1 MNQAMHLPSP
11 APQAAAVPQPAYMD
25 QDAGLR
31 RLFRFGLSSV
41 AVLVVGTGGLIGFLP
56 MAGAVISP
64 GEVTVESH
72 VKEIS
77 HPFGGVAAA
86 ILVKDGDTVRAGQ
99 PLIQLDDR
107 VSGAVEQFTGLGL
120 NHLLAKAARLRAI
133 QAGAKEIDFPTELQ
147 DSARSDPSTGTIMAD
162 ERRSFRLASE
172 ARRLQVR
179 QLLARI
185 AQSQAEIA
193 SFNGQASAYRR
204 QSALV
209 RQELQQTRELYDGRL
224 TTLDRLNAL
233 ERAAVGV
240 EAQRSTAG
248 SGAAGA
254 VARTAELRSQIAS
267 VESSAR
273 NDAALELAQVESA
286 VSELRKESAVASDQN
301 DRTVIRSPQDGVVDK
316 LLTRTVGSAV
326 RANETLMEIV
336 PLRDRLVV
344 RAHLRLTDIDK
355 VSRGQTA
362 HLRFTALNARTTPEL
377 AGKVV
382 QVAADRTIDKA
393 TNDAYYPVTIAI
405 SDAELRKLENARL
418 SVGMPVEVFIQ
429 TEQRT
434 ILQYIIRP
442 LSDQIRRALRE

>member
-1 MNQAMHLPSP
+1 MHLSRP
-11 APQAAAVPQPAYMD
+11 AIQAAAIPQPLFPD
-25 QDAGLR
+25 RDAGLS
-31 RLFRFGLSSV
+31 RLFKLGLSSV
-41 AVLVVGTGGLIGFLP
+41 AILVVGTGCLIGFLP

-72 VKEIS
+72 IKEIS

-86 ILVKDGDTVRAGQ
+86 ILVRDGDTVRRGQ
-99 PLIQLDDR
+99 PLIRLDGR
-107 VSGAVEQFTGLGL
+107 VSGAVDQYTGLGL
-120 NHLLAKAARLRAI
+120 SQLLAKAARLRAV
-133 QAGAKEIDFPTELQ
+133 QAGATAVDFPAELQ
-147 DSARSDPSTGTIMAD
+147 ARQQSDRSVGIIMAD

-172 ARRLQVR
+172 ARALQVR
-179 QLLARI
+179 QLRARI
-185 AQSQAEIA
+185 AQSEAEIA
-193 SFNGQASAYRR
+193 SFNGQESAYKR
-204 QSALV
+204 QSSLV
-209 RQELQQTRELYDGRL
+209 RQELQQTRELYNSRL

-248 SGAAGA
+248 SSVAGA
-254 VARTAELRSQIAS
+254 LARIAELRSQIAS
-267 VESSAR
+267 VESNAR
-273 NDAALELAQVESA
+273 NEAALELAQVESA

-301 DRTVIRSPQDGVVDK
+301 DRTVIRSPQDGIVDK
-316 LLTRTVGSAV
+316 LLTRTLGSAV

-344 RAHLRLTDIDK
+344 RAHVRVTDIDK
-355 VSRGQTA
+355 VSQGQTA

-377 AGKVV
+377 AGTVL
-382 QVAADRTIDKA
+382 QVAADRTVDKA
-393 TNDAYYPVTIAI
+393 TNEAYYPVTIAI
-405 SDAELRKLENARL
+405 SDAELSKLENARL

-434 ILQYIIRP
+434 ILQYIVRP